1 MEKTE
6 NKQRFI
12 IDRFD
17 ELTKSSFL
25 HYVFWGAMLFLI
37 LGFLDYIFAPKS
49 VTTLV
54 IFRLSIVYFLLLVY
68 FIARKMENIKHL
80 YFFAFAAVVMSAIA
94 IERMILNLSGDRS
107 MFYTGLVLLNVVV
120 LTFIPTRIWF
130 SIVASCA
137 IYSTYL
143 VPLLINERIMRSQ
156 AFFVYNLILTAIVLS
171 ALFMRY
177 LNNKS
182 LIREFGLS
190 YEIDEYRNNLER
202 LVEERTQYLS
212 DAFKQLERVAQE
224 WRKTVD
230 TSTDIIMLLD
240 KEMNIVKVNRM
251 TTIFLRK
258 EFQEILGNSVNGLFE
273 FNDGSK
279 GMASLY
285 DLKETKKHIS
295 WELFH
300 KKYEIWF
307 WVTADP
313 ILSEGND
320 LDGAVLTL
328 RNITGLKMLQQE

>member
-1 MEKTE
+1 MGKAEK
-6 NKQRFI
+6 KQAFINERFNE
-12 IDRFD
+12 F
-17 ELTKSSFL
+17 TKSWFL

-37 LGFLDYIFAPKS
+37 LGFLDYILAPKS

-54 IFRLSIVYFLLLVY
+54 IFRLSIVYFLLLIY
-68 FIARKMENIKHL
+68 FVSRKIENINHL
-80 YFFAFAAVVMSAIA
+80 YFFAFAAMVMSAIA

-107 MFYTGLVLLNVVV
+107 MYYTGLILLNVVV

-137 IYSTYL
+137 IYSIYL
-143 VPLLINERIMRSQ
+143 FPITRSEEMPKSQ
-156 AFFVYNLILTAIVLS
+156 AFFVYNLILLAIVIS

-190 YEIDEYRNNLER
+190 YELDEYQNNLER

-230 TSTDIIMLLD
+230 TSNDIIMLLD
-240 KEMNIVKVNRM
+240 KAMNVVKVNRM
-251 TTIFLRK
+251 TTLFFRK
-258 EFQEILGNSVNGLFE
+258 TYQEILGNSVYELIE
-273 FNDGSK
+273 FNEPEN
-279 GMASLY
+279 LHN
-285 DLKETKKHIS
+285 LKETKTHVS
-295 WELFH
+295 WELFMNKH
-300 KKYEIWF
+300 EIWF

-313 ILSEGND
+313 ILSEEND
-320 LDGAVLTL
+320 LEGAVLTM
-328 RNITGLKMLQQE
+328 RNITGLKMLQKE